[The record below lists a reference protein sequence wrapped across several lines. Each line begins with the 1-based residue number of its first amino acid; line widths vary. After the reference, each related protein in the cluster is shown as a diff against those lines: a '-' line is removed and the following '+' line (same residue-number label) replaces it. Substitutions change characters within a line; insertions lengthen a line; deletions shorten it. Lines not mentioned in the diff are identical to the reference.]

1 MSYCPPGTLS
11 GIVQLTG
18 PISQPILSKIAIND
32 APPLQL
38 SIGPRGAPPSLVS
51 NNIDDTINNS
61 CIYKNKKYDIIN
73 IQLCLP
79 QHTGYKL
86 PSITNEPSAEMIITC
101 HNPSANPEII
111 LLCVPIYN
119 TGTASNDKYMRTVL
133 HHNNTEIATT
143 TLESVLRYENYSD
156 KNDRV
161 IANTQ
166 PSFGYRTCFQTQVDT
181 RTTKPYSTYVLVL
194 PNGIYLLNSD
204 YTRISSSLIKYKVP
218 STITNNRPIILSYTF
233 NEGRLNTIT
242 TSPEISQQSMMYT
255 TQISTSSDD
264 FQNKFEYFMKNI
276 TSVQS
281 KKQTRRFTTSQYKCI
296 PFNREENLILEN
308 GNIYV
313 TPGEKN
319 TPLQTILDENKKKQ
333 DEEDAKNN
341 NVMTQVDKLGTN
353 IAVGIVSAGG
363 ILCIIGIAYAMNAV
377 TK

>member
-1 MSYCPPGTLS
+1 MSYCPPGSLS
-11 GIVQLTG
+11 GLVQLTG

-61 CIYKNKKYDIIN
+61 CIYKNKKYNIID

-86 PSITNEPSAEMIITC
+86 PSITDSPSAEMIITC

-119 TGTASNDKYMRTVL
+119 TGTASNDKYIRTVL

-143 TLESVLRYENYSD
+143 TLESVLIYEKDTTN
-156 KNDRV
+156 K
-161 IANTQ
+161 Q
-166 PSFGYRTCFQTQVDT
+166 PSFGYRTCFQTKVDT
-181 RTTKPYSTYVLVL
+181 QTTKPYSTYVIVL
-194 PNGIYLLNSD
+194 PNGIHLLSSD
-204 YTRISSSLIKYKVP
+204 YTRISSSLLPKYKVP
-218 STITNNRPIILSYTF
+218 PTITNNLPIILSYNF
-233 NEGRLNTIT
+233 NEGNLSTIT
-242 TSPEISQQSMMYT
+242 IDSDLSRQSMMYT

-264 FQNKFEYFMKNI
+264 FQNKFEYFIQNI

-281 KKQTRRFTTSQYKCI
+281 KKQTRRFTTSEYKCV

-333 DEEDAKNN
+333 DEENAKNN
-341 NVMTQVDKLGTN
+341 NVMTQVDKFGTN
-353 IAVGIVSAGG
+353 IAIGIVSAGG
-363 ILCIIGIAYAMNAV
+363 MLCIIGIAYAMNAV